1 MKIYKLPQL
10 ADSSP
15 SSVYRIGPENSSA
28 SSVYMVYG
36 RIRPNSAARKIECAA
51 GNEEIICVVKG
62 ALSVQSGRSS
72 FRVSAGEAFHAK
84 EGATLHIECYGDEEA
99 VYLAAGSVGA
109 AAVKQAVPGKH
120 PAPPGPQTVAEDAGE
135 GVSLDDD
142 EEFEITTDDEE
153 PGPVGDAGPR

>member
-36 RIRPNSAARKIECAA
+36 RIRPNEAARKVECAA
-51 GNEEIICVVKG
+51 GHEEIFCVVKG
-62 ALSVQSGRSS
+62 ALSVKKGRSS
-72 FRVSAGEAFHAK
+72 FQVGAGEAFHALPGTVLYL
-84 EGATLHIECYGDEEA
+84 ESAGGEEA

-109 AAVKQAVPGKH
+109 AAAKHASSGRHPAAAEPEVKQE
-120 PAPPGPQTVAEDAGE
+120 PPDD
-135 GVSLDDD
+135 GVSLDSED
-142 EEFEITTDDEE
+142 EFEITTDDEE
-153 PGPVGDAGPR
+153 PGPGEDKGN